1 MNNNITQ
8 ILCKKG
14 FRTNFS
20 NGAGFI
26 EGEFYKNFSIETEDF
41 SDYKIPYVYKYVFI
55 YTNNQTGGHRF
66 HLDKNNNEHY
76 IPNFYDYF
84 CDDIEIRKLKIE
96 KLNINEK

>member
-8 ILCKKG
+8 ILCKKN

-26 EGEFYKNFSIETEDF
+26 KNEFYKQFSIETEDL
-41 SDYKIPYVYKYVFI
+41 SNYIIPYVYKYIYV

-66 HLDKNNNEHY
+66 HLDKNDHTHY

-84 CDDIEIRKLKIE
+84 YDDIEIRKIKLK
-96 KLNINEK
+96 KLSNI